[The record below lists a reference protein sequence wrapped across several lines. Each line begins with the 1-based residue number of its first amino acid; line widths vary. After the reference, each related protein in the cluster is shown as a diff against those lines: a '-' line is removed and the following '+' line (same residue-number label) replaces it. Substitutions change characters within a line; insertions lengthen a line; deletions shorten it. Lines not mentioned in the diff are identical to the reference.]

1 MTGVLLLLWWCDVA
15 VDLQT
20 DKTQCSDTWWAAP
33 EHESVVARGGQAETW
48 YAGQR
53 ASWDNNSVLSSPV
66 CPPCSVSSVGMRW
79 PRVDTRGHA
88 PVWPESFPRSQCQL
102 NTDQRQRD
110 YQRQQHDQSQQHHQR
125 QHWTLSQGGWGG
137 GPSRDATVL
146 TSFLPRIFFVRLCI
160 LT

>member
-33 EHESVVARGGQAETW
+33 EHESVVARGGQAGTW
-48 YAGQR
+48 YAGLLAR
-53 ASWDNNSVLSSPV
+53 LRPGITTLSCQV
-66 CPPCSVSSVGMRW
+66 QCVPPCSVSSVGMRW

-102 NTDQRQRD
+102 NNDQIQRD
-110 YQRQQHDQSQQHHQR
+110 DQRQQHDQNIKHCRKEADEEANPLVTPVSSKAFCHEYSL
-125 QHWTLSQGGWGG
+125 WDCVFW
-137 GPSRDATVL
+137 PSL
-146 TSFLPRIFFVRLCI
+146 
-160 LT
+160 